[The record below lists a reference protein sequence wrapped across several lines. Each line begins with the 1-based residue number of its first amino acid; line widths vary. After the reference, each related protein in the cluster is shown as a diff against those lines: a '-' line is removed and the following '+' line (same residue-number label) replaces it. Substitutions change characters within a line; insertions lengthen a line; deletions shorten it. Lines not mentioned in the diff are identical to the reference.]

1 MSGGAAGTRA
11 DPTTTR
17 TGPHLVLASNSPRR
31 RQLLREAGYRFD
43 VRPPPFEDRGAGH
56 DASPVA
62 CVEGLAYLKAV
73 AAAEAYALRGA
84 LVLGADTAVVL
95 AGRILGKPADEAD
108 ARRIL
113 SELSGS
119 EHHVLTG
126 LALLEP
132 DSGRRWLAHDVTG
145 IRMRAMSPA
154 EIDAYVA
161 SGEAMGKAGAYA
173 IQETGDR
180 YVESIDGSLT
190 NVVGLPMELLERM
203 LKAAGHDPME
213 FRE

>member
-1 MSGGAAGTRA
+1 MSGREAGIRA
-11 DPTTTR
+11 DPTMAR
-17 TGPHLVLASNSPRR
+17 TGPRLVLASNSPRR

-43 VRPPPFEDRGAGH
+43 VRPPPFEDRGAGR

-62 CVEGLAYLKAV
+62 CVEGLAYLKAT

-126 LALLEP
+126 LALLET

-145 IRMRAMSPA
+145 IRMRAMSRA

-180 YVESIDGSLT
+180 YVEAIDGSLT

-203 LKAAGHDPME
+203 LKATGHDPRE

>member
-1 MSGGAAGTRA
+1 MR
-11 DPTTTR
+11 
-17 TGPHLVLASNSPRR
+17 LVLASQSPRR
-31 RQLLREAGYRFD
+31 RELLGLLGLDPE
-43 VRPPPFEDRGAGH
+43 VRPAHADETLHPGEP
-56 DASPVA
+56 
-62 CVEGLAYLKAV
+62 
-73 AAAEAYALRGA
+73 AEAYVRRVAREKAAAVAGE

-95 AGRILGKPADEAD
+95 AGQILGKPADEAD

-132 DSGRRWLAHDVTG
+132 DSGRRWIAHDDTR

-203 LKAAGHDPME
+203 LKAAGHDPRE

>member
-1 MSGGAAGTRA
+1 MVQ
-11 DPTTTR
+11 DP
-17 TGPHLVLASNSPRR
+17 PLLILASNSARR
-31 RQLLREAGYRFD
+31 SGLLRQAGYRFE
-43 VRPPPFEDRGAGH
+43 VRPPPIEDRGVTAG
-56 DASPVA
+56 ASPEA
-62 CVEGLAYLKAV
+62 YVEGLAYMKAR
-73 AAAEAYALRGA
+73 AAISAHRLTRG
-84 LVLGADTAVVL
+84 LVLGADTIVEL
-95 AGRILGKPADEAD
+95 RGTIIGKPADEAD